1 MGNLVCL
8 LVDLIVLVRLGLEK
22 TSSSLN
28 VEQDVGEGPHGV
40 RVPPHHHV
48 GKADIVVHC
57 NLAARDARVQ
67 ALLVQL
73 DVFQNL
79 KNWVFNI
86 LR

>member
-22 TSSSLN
+22 TSGSLN
-28 VEQDVGEGPHGV
+28 VEQDVGEGPDGV

-48 GKADIVVHC
+48 GKADVVVHG

-79 KNWVFNI
+79 KKLGF
-86 LR
+86 